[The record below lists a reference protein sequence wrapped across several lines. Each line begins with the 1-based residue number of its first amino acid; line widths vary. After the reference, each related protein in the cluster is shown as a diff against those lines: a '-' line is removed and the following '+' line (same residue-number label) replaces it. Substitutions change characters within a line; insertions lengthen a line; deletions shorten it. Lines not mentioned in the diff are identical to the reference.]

1 MNAREVAF
9 DLGCEWGAAGV
20 LALASACDVVVAVNV
35 LSFYACTGVAVL
47 RQGEFLPYP
56 PRDPAAEQFA
66 KKHHAALARARGRG
80 HEAAPQPTDAAEAQL
95 SRAASSVFHSSRRMR

>member
-20 LALASACDVVVAVNV
+20 VALASVSDVVVVVDV
-35 LSFYACTGVAVL
+35 LSFSTCVDIAVS